1 MRQQVRQLLLLSLLA
16 TLVSSCANWTHVEY
30 VSPCIFNPDEDY
42 KDLVTVIGKAKCF
55 SGDAVIEQPVTKAI
69 TELPLPARTP
79 VVAVYKFSDST
90 GQRKSVDGIASFSTA
105 VTMAPELYLIR
116 ALKQSNFFRV
126 VERGGLDHLT
136 RERQLIRQTRQTF
149 NDDTEQKPLIFA
161 GLIIEGGI
169 VDYNTN
175 LLSGGV
181 GARYL
186 GIGNSK
192 QYREDTVVISLR
204 LVSVSTG
211 EILLE
216 ILTSKTI
223 LSVGVSNDYFR
234 FIADGTELVEFESGN
249 AMNESKSIA
258 LQAAMETAV
267 VELVHQ
273 GREKEYW
280 KYWGESSD

>member
-1 MRQQVRQLLLLSLLA
+1 VRQLRLLFLSVTSVFLLA
-16 TLVSSCANWTHVEY
+16 SCATHWQY
-30 VSPCIFNPDEDY
+30 VSPCLSNPDGDY
-42 KDLVTVIGKAKCF
+42 KDVVTIIGKAECF
-55 SGDAVIEQPVTKAI
+55 SGDAVIEEAVTEAI
-69 TELPLPARTP
+69 NKIPLAARKP
-79 VVAVYKFSDST
+79 SVAVYSFADLT

-105 VTMAPELYLIR
+105 VTMAPETYLIR
-116 ALKQSNFFRV
+116 ALKQSNFFIV
-126 VERGGLDHLT
+126 LERKGLDNLT
-136 RERQLIRQTRQTF
+136 RERQLIRQTRNSF
-149 NDDTEQKPLIFA
+149 NDDTEQQPLIFA
-161 GLIIEGGI
+161 GLLIEGGV

-192 QYREDTVVISLR
+192 QYREDVVVVSLR

-223 LSVGVSNDYFR
+223 LSVGLSNDFFR
-234 FIADGTELVEFESGN
+234 FIADGTKLVEFESGN

-267 VELVHQ
+267 VQLI
-273 GREKEYW
+273 REGYEKGYW
-280 KYWGESSD
+280 KYWGEK

>member
-16 TLVSSCANWTHVEY
+16 TLVSSCANWTHYEY

-42 KDLVTVIGKAKCF
+42 KDLATIVGKAQCF
-55 SGDAVIEQPVTKAI
+55 SGDAIIEQPVTKAI
-69 TELPLPARTP
+69 QNVPQPSRYP
-79 VVAVYKFSDST
+79 VVAVYSFSDLT

-105 VTMAPELYLIR
+105 VTMAPEAYLIR
-116 ALKQSNFFRV
+116 ALKQSGFFKV
-126 VERGGLDHLT
+126 VERSGLDHLT
-136 RERQLIRQTRQTF
+136 KERQLIRQTRQSF
-149 NDDTEQKPLIFA
+149 NDDDEQLPLLFA

-175 LLSGGV
+175 LLTGGM

-192 QYREDTVVISLR
+192 QYREDTVVVSLR

-211 EILLE
+211 EILME
-216 ILTSKTI
+216 ILTSKKI
-223 LSVGVSNDYFR
+223 LSVGVSNDFFR
-234 FIADGTELVEFESGN
+234 FVAEGTKLVEFESGN

-258 LQAAMETAV
+258 VQAAMETAV
-267 VELVHQ
+267 VQLITE
-273 GREKEYW
+273 GKEKGYW
-280 KYWGESSD
+280 KYWGEK

>member
-1 MRQQVRQLLLLSLLA
+1 MRQLRLLFLSVTSVFLLA
-16 TLVSSCANWTHVEY
+16 SCATHWSY
-30 VSPCIFNPDEDY
+30 VSPCLTNPDGDY
-42 KDLVTVIGKAKCF
+42 KDVVTIIGKAECF
-55 SGDAVIEQPVTKAI
+55 SGDAVIEQPVTEAI
-69 TELPLPARTP
+69 TKIPLAARKP
-79 VVAVYKFSDST
+79 SVAVYSFADLT

-105 VTMAPELYLIR
+105 VTMAPETYLIR
-116 ALKQSNFFRV
+116 ALKQSGFFIV
-126 VERGGLDHLT
+126 LERKGLDNLT
-136 RERQLIRQTRQTF
+136 RERQLIRQTRNSF
-149 NDDTEQKPLIFA
+149 NDDTEQQPLIFA
-161 GLIIEGGI
+161 GLLIEGGV

-192 QYREDTVVISLR
+192 QYREDVVVVSLR

-223 LSVGVSNDYFR
+223 LSVGLSNDFFR
-234 FIADGTELVEFESGN
+234 FIADGTKLVEFESGN

-267 VELVHQ
+267 VQLI
-273 GREKEYW
+273 REGYEKGYW
-280 KYWGESSD
+280 KYWGEK

>member
-1 MRQQVRQLLLLSLLA
+1 MRQQVRRLLLLSLLA
-16 TLVSSCANWTHVEY
+16 TLVSSCANWTHYEY

-42 KDLVTVIGKAKCF
+42 KDLATIVGKAQCF
-55 SGDAVIEQPVTKAI
+55 SGDAIIEEPVTKAI
-69 TELPLPARTP
+69 QNVPQPSRYP
-79 VVAVYKFSDST
+79 VVAVYSFSDLT

-105 VTMAPELYLIR
+105 VTMAPEAYLIR
-116 ALKQSNFFRV
+116 ALKQSGFFKV
-126 VERGGLDHLT
+126 VERSGLDHLT
-136 RERQLIRQTRQTF
+136 KERQLIRQTRQSF
-149 NDDTEQKPLIFA
+149 NDNDEQLPLLFA

-175 LLSGGV
+175 LLTGGM

-192 QYREDTVVISLR
+192 QYREDTVVVSLR

-211 EILLE
+211 EILME
-216 ILTSKTI
+216 ILTSKKI
-223 LSVGVSNDYFR
+223 LSVGISNDFFR
-234 FIADGTELVEFESGN
+234 FIAEGTKLVEFESGN

-267 VELVHQ
+267 VQLIKD
-273 GREKEYW
+273 GKEKGYW
-280 KYWGESSD
+280 KYWGEK